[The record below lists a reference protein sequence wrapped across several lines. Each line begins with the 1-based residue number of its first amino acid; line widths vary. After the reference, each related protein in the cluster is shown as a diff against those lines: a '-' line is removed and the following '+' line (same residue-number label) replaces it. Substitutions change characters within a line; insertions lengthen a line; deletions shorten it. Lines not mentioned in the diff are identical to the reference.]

1 MKERPSARSRILL
14 ADDHRATLAAVKS
27 FLESTYNI
35 VGAVGD
41 GQSLVQAV
49 EQLRPDVAVTDICMP
64 GMDGLAAARRVRELG
79 SNTRVVF
86 LTVQGGPEYLQAAID
101 AGAIGYVLKYRLAI
115 DLPLAIDAALAGL
128 RFISPPLDDL
138 YL

>member
-1 MKERPSARSRILL
+1 
-14 ADDHRATLAAVKS
+14 
-27 FLESTYNI
+27 
-35 VGAVGD
+35 
-41 GQSLVQAV
+41 
-49 EQLRPDVAVTDICMP
+49 
-64 GMDGLAAARRVRELG
+64 MDGLAAARRVRELG

-101 AGAIGYVLKYRLAI
+101 AGAIGYVLKYRLAT
-115 DLPLAIDAALAGL
+115 DLPLAIDAALAGQ